1 MTQPILEI
9 KHLKK
14 KSYGQNEVL
23 KDISSPSI
31 KERLFPSS
39 GALEAEN
46 QPSFVQ
52 LIYSKHLQRERFSIE
67 EKMS

>member
-14 KSYGQNEVL
+14 SYGQNEVL
-23 KDISSPSI
+23 KTFLSPSI
-31 KERLFPSS
+31 KERLFPSL
-39 GALEAEN
+39 GAQEVEN

-52 LIYSKHLQRERFSIE
+52 LIYSKHLQRERFSIA